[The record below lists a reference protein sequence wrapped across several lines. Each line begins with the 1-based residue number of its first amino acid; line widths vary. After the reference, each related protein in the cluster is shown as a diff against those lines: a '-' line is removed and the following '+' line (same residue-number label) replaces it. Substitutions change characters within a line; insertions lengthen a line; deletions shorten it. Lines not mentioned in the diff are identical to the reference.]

1 MSQFQVVEFKNKNV
15 KTITERKLI
24 AHEKTGKLEKQKMKN
39 EKKEL
44 YDLVFEHLIK
54 PLVEDYFRKN
64 RGKIMGL
71 VQI

>member
-1 MSQFQVVEFKNKNV
+1 
-15 KTITERKLI
+15 
-24 AHEKTGKLEKQKMKN
+24 MKN

-44 YDLVFEHLIK
+44 YELVFEHLIK

-71 VQI
+71 VRI